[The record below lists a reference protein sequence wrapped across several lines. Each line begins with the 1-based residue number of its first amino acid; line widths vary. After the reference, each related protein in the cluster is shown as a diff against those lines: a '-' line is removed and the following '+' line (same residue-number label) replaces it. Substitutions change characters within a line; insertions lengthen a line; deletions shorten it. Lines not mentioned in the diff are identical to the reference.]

1 MVGLHYMLYTYAIN
15 ENIKP
20 PETYFAV
27 PMRAGAMLFAFIEI
41 HDKSKLKTWNERGPG
56 FFFSLKIDI
65 LSRNLI
71 VEASDVWWIKK
82 WKATSYALA
91 LS

>member
-41 HDKSKLKTWNERGPG
+41 HDKSKLKT
-56 FFFSLKIDI
+56 
-65 LSRNLI
+65 
-71 VEASDVWWIKK
+71 
-82 WKATSYALA
+82 
-91 LS
+91 